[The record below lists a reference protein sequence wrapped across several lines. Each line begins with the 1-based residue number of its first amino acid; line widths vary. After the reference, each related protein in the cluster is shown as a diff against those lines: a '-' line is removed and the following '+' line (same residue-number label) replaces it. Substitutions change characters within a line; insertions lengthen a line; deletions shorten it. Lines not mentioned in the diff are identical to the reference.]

1 MAMTP
6 EMVTIDCA
14 DPRSLA
20 KFWVEAAGYMVVH
33 DFDGEYL
40 VLKPASPTSDA
51 GSPEA
56 GPASPHGI
64 ALGLQKVAEPRIGK
78 NRAHL
83 DFRTEDR
90 PGEVA
95 RLVGLGATV
104 LAEHQMPGFGWTVMA
119 DPEGNEFCVG
129 G

>member
-1 MAMTP
+1 MTP
-6 EMVTIDCA
+6 EMVTLDCA

-20 KFWVEAAGYMVVH
+20 KFWVEAAGYEVMH

-40 VLKPASPTSDA
+40 VLKPASGASGGD
-51 GSPEA
+51 
-56 GPASPHGI
+56 ASPDAAPAPPRGL

-83 DFRTEDR
+83 DWRTGDR
-90 PGEVA
+90 PAEVA
-95 RLVGLGATV
+95 RLVALGATV
-104 LAEHQMPGFGWTVMA
+104 LAEREMPGFGWTVMA

>member
-1 MAMTP
+1 MTP
-6 EMVTIDCA
+6 EMVTLDCA
-14 DPRSLA
+14 DPQSLA
-20 KFWVEAAGYMVVH
+20 KFWVDAAGYMVVH

-40 VLKPASPTSDA
+40 VLKPSSGAA
-51 GSPEA
+51 
-56 GPASPHGI
+56 PAPGLAI
-64 ALGLQKVAEPRIGK
+64 GLQKVAEPRVGK

-83 DFRTEDR
+83 DFRTDDR
-90 PGEVA
+90 PAEVA

-104 LAEHQMPGFGWTVMA
+104 LAEHQMPGFSWTVLA